1 MYLTTFE
8 TAYFGGNRDQHMHVI
23 GHNMPFLNSTLL
35 LFRQTPE
42 HIAET
47 CSYLPED
54 RLLAVF
60 RGENKVILTLPTT
73 MT

>member
-1 MYLTTFE
+1 
-8 TAYFGGNRDQHMHVI
+8 
-23 GHNMPFLNSTLL
+23 MPFLNPTLL

-42 HIAET
+42 HIAEIR
-47 CSYLPED
+47 SYLPED

-60 RGENKVILTLPTT
+60 RDENKVILTLPTT

>member
-1 MYLTTFE
+1 
-8 TAYFGGNRDQHMHVI
+8 MHVI
-23 GHNMPFLNSTLL
+23 GHNMPFLNPTLL

-42 HIAET
+42 HIAEI
-47 CSYLPED
+47 CFYLPED

-60 RGENKVILTLPTT
+60 RDENTVILTLPTT